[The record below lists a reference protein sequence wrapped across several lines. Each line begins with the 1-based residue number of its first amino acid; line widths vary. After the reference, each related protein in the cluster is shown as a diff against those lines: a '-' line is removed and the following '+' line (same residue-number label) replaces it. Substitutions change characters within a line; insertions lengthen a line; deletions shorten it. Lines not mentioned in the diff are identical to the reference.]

1 MDGGVGGSPY
11 DPGMPEVEVRRSAR
25 RKRTVS
31 AYEQDGR
38 IVVLI
43 PAHFSKAQEQQYVD
57 DMVARLSRKR
67 PRGVSDEAL
76 MRRATE
82 LSAEFLDS
90 RARPATVRWVD
101 NMSRRWGSCTA
112 ADASIRLSHRL
123 QGTPAWVIDYV
134 LIHELAHLLEPNHSK
149 AFWTWVDRYPR
160 AERAQGFL
168 EGLAHSS
175 T

>member
-1 MDGGVGGSPY
+1 
-11 DPGMPEVEVRRSAR
+11 MPEVEVRRSAR

-43 PAHFSKAQEQQYVD
+43 PAHFSKAKEQQYVD
-57 DMVARLSRKR
+57 DMVARLARQR
-67 PRGVSDEAL
+67 PRRDSDAAL
-76 MRRATE
+76 MRRASE
-82 LSAEFLDS
+82 LSAQFLDG
-90 RARPATVRWVD
+90 RAQPASVRWVD
-101 NMSRRWGSCTA
+101 NMNRRWGSCTS

-123 QGTPAWVIDYV
+123 KDVPAWVLDYV
-134 LIHELAHLLEPNHSK
+134 LVHELAHLLEPNHSK
-149 AFWTWVDRYPR
+149 AFWAWVERYPR

-175 T
+175 